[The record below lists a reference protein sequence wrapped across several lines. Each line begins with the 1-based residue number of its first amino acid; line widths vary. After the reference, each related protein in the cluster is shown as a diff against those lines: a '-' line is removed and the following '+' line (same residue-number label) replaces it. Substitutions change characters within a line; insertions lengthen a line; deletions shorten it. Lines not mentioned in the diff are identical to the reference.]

1 MDIIV
6 VLFFKYS
13 SEYQK
18 AWRSLNGYQLN
29 IVSWHQHE
37 HTKGNEV
44 TTPPNPIPIFVADLG
59 GGDAQ
64 CWGSPLH

>member
-6 VLFFKYS
+6 VLFLKYS

-44 TTPPNPIPIFVADLG
+44 TTPPIPYPFLW
-59 GGDAQ
+59 Q
-64 CWGSPLH
+64 T